1 MYNKSSTII
10 ADNNSGLAESSVILK
25 ARKVT
30 IDSSGPKK
38 TTIKVTRLEDKNLST
53 KLLTP
58 KLFLIPLTIFL
69 TFLLQ
74 NYIIFLPRVTT
85 KS

>member
-53 KLLTP
+53 KLLASN
-58 KLFLIPLTIFL
+58 LFLILLTIFL
-69 TFLLQ
+69 TFVAKLHH
-74 NYIIFLPRVTT
+74 FFTT
-85 KS
+85 CNN